1 MLDPISQLNLL
12 ADCAKD
18 WGFSSEV
25 TDDHAHKNDNEN
37 FSMEEF
43 DLTWQD
49 EEIEESSV
57 RLTHYANLTDV
68 EEKSILRELVSNPK
82 NANLWRLCL
91 MGYSK
96 ENFAHIGDSL
106 DSPLEGVEAWLAE
119 GIKKG
124 WLRREERQY
133 NLPLIEYPL
142 FEYRLG
148 VDCRNFGKNF
158 SVVVFR
164 VNADAS
170 QNDILLQ
177 CFAKYLSSDDYLCEV
192 KGVGY
197 ILVLA
202 GRKSFAA
209 SAIMEKISDNFEKKL
224 RSNRIETVYS
234 IGLAEYIQG
243 DTADTVLDH
252 AKQALSLPSPIGIK
266 VKSYINNNQQKKEES
281 SSLVHSNEKRFLFFG
296 I

>member
-106 DSPLEGVEAWLAE
+106 DSPLDGVEAWLAE

-164 VNADAS
+164 INADAS

-224 RSNRIETVYS
+224 RSNRLETIYS

-243 DTADTVLDH
+243 DTADTVLDY